1 MHDIGKFKRKLPTE
15 KGQREVEEI
24 PERMGASPQN
34 VSFPKG
40 FNPKGNQARKL
51 RGRVPIMKWCQI

>member
-1 MHDIGKFKRKLPTE
+1 MHDIGKFKRKLPMKKCE
-15 KGQREVEEI
+15 REVKEI

-40 FNPKGNQARKL
+40 FNRKGNQARK
-51 RGRVPIMKWCQI
+51 